1 MNTNRSLTI
10 RFVSAIAGAGMM
22 LLMPSVA
29 FASNASKEAATAAE
43 HAGYAAAAKNIKGV
57 HKHLHHALNCLVGP
71 NGSAFSSNF
80 MDPCKGMGNGA
91 IPDASSKTERQI
103 FLAASHKAE
112 RGLKAK
118 KLSVAKEDASEAQ
131 AMLKKTSM
139 KNHSM

>member
-1 MNTNRSLTI
+1 MNTNRSFTI
-10 RFVSAIAGAGMM
+10 WLVSAIAGAGMV

-71 NGSAFSSNF
+71 KGSAFDSKF

-91 IPDASSKTERQI
+91 LPDASNKTERQI
-103 FLAASHKAE
+103 FLAAAHKAE
-112 RGLKAK
+112 RGLKVN

-131 AMLKKTSM
+131 AMLKRASK